1 MAENWLSVKDAA
13 LQLNC
18 SQSSIKRLFQKLEK
32 EGSNL
37 VKKENGRIFLSSLA
51 IAQSERLSERP
62 NDQVSDQTENLSDQV
77 SDHERQIIKAYVK
90 TIDILENEIN
100 EKNIQIERLQI
111 DSDQKNKI
119 IMHLQTR
126 LQINPPVSD
135 HERPN
140 DQVSD
145 HERPSERPSD
155 QVSDQSN
162 KTTNYLLLFFAVL
175 IVIFLVAILANLI

>member
-51 IAQSERLSERP
+51 IAQSERPSERLSDHT
-62 NDQVSDQTENLSDQV
+62 DQVSDQV
-77 SDHERQIIKAYVK
+77 SDHERPSERPTTKDYTKI
-90 TIDILENEIN
+90 IDILENELH
-100 EKNIQIERLQI
+100 EKNVQIERLQI

-126 LQINPPVSD
+126 LQLNSPVSD

-145 HERPSERPSD
+145 HERPSERLSD
-155 QVSDQSN
+155 QVSDHTN

-175 IVIFLVAILANLI
+175 IVMFLVAILVNIM